1 MGGEHLKFRFV
12 YLCVTL
18 IFLLTSCGNK
28 DKDIEPF
35 VVTGK
40 NEIQTLDNLKVTR
53 DDDLTSEN
61 HFQHY
66 TNFILSTESII
77 RKGYLTSIEV
87 YYPQLYMLS
96 SENSDTKLK
105 ASFDKVNKLITDK
118 IFYNEIVTIYTKPFE
133 ANVKSNVTVLNEE
146 IISISFEGNVN
157 DDGVYH
163 QLLSSLTYDINSG
176 EVLCLFDVITSERLL
191 ELLTIENLEIY
202 PNDFADKK
210 ELFKEIFIEKIKNAK
225 DTGEGVNNFY
235 LTDKNI
241 VLYTDLS
248 PNLNEMIQLIIPYT
262 Y

>member
-1 MGGEHLKFRFV
+1 M
-12 YLCVTL
+12 
-18 IFLLTSCGNK
+18 
-28 DKDIEPF
+28 
-35 VVTGK
+35 
-40 NEIQTLDNLKVTR
+40 TR
-53 DDDLTSEN
+53 DDNLTSEN

-77 RKGYLTSIEV
+77 RKGYLTNIEV

-96 SENSDTKLK
+96 SENSDTELK

-118 IFYNEIVTIYTKPFE
+118 IFYNEMVTIYTKPFG
-133 ANVKSNVTVLNEE
+133 ANIKSNVTVLNEE

-210 ELFKEIFIEKIKNAK
+210 ELFKEIFIEKIKMQRTPEK
-225 DTGEGVNNFY
+225 V
-235 LTDKNI
+235 
-241 VLYTDLS
+241 
-248 PNLNEMIQLIIPYT
+248 
-262 Y
+262 